1 MSARKT
7 ITGLG
12 FCGMDYLCLVPH
24 IPLDDKVEILQ
35 SAVQGGGPS
44 VNAIATAARL
54 GAATAFIGCVG
65 NDQRGRDITAGLA
78 AEGVNVSGMKIRED
92 AESAAGFCWI
102 EKQSGKRSIAWTRG
116 TARPLSAEEIAPDLI
131 KTSSLLHL
139 DGHQT
144 EAAIAAAKLARQHGV
159 AVSIDAGTLVAG
171 IEQLLE
177 LADIIIAS
185 EKFACRYTGQSDVE
199 TAAKKLFAV
208 NCKFSAVTMGNKGS
222 VGFDG
227 HKLFK
232 CPAFNV
238 TTVDTTGA
246 GDAFHGAFAYEYV
259 QGGSWPE
266 CLRFASAVAALK
278 CTRFGGRAGIPDL
291 RTTEDF
297 LKQHE

>member
-1 MSARKT
+1 MSAKAT

-12 FCGMDYLCLVPH
+12 FCGMDYLCQVPH

-35 SAVQGGGPS
+35 SAIQGGGPS

-65 NDQRGRDITAGLA
+65 GDQRGRDIVAGLA
-78 AEGVNVSGMKIRED
+78 AEGVDVSGMRTREN

-116 TARPLSAEEIAPDLI
+116 TALPLSADEIVPDLI
-131 KTSSLLHL
+131 RSSKFLHL

-144 EAAIAAAKLARQHGV
+144 KAAIAAAKLARQHGV
-159 AVSIDAGTLVAG
+159 AVSIDAGTLVPR
-171 IEQLLE
+171 IEELLE

-185 EKFACRYTGQSDVE
+185 EKFARRCTGQSDME
-199 TAAKKLFAV
+199 TAAKKLFAAH
-208 NCKFSAVTMGNKGS
+208 CKFSAVTLGSAGS

-227 HKLFK
+227 RECFRS
-232 CPAFNV
+232 PAFKVNA
-238 TTVDTTGA
+238 VDTTGA
-246 GDAFHGAFAYEYV
+246 GDVFHGAFAYKYIH
-259 QGGSWPE
+259 GGRWPE

-291 RTTEDF
+291 KTTEEF